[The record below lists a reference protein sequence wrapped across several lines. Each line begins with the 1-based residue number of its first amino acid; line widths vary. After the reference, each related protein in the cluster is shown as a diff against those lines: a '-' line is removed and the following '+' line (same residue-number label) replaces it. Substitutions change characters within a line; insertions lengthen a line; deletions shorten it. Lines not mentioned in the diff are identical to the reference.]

1 MANRTPGVTEKL
13 LEQAMQ
19 EFLANGYRNASLR
32 TIAEKAGTS
41 PRAVYTRYGDK
52 EGLFAVLV
60 SEQAETLKT
69 MFGRYMSDYH
79 DKPIDEQ
86 KQLFH
91 DEAFDSEYQGYILA
105 SINYIYA
112 NRDAFKLLICGSEGT
127 KFSGFVDE
135 IVEIE
140 EHYTLLYIEFT
151 GNDVIRSG
159 RAKPQLIHL
168 LCSTFIHGFFECIR
182 HDMPKEEAL
191 TYIGQLQAFFA
202 CGWDQLFRPQ

>member
-13 LEQAMQ
+13 TEQAMQ

-32 TIAEKAGTS
+32 TIAENAGTS

-52 EGLFAVLV
+52 EGLFAALV
-60 SEQAETLKT
+60 SEQAETLKA
-69 MFGRYMSDYH
+69 MFRRYMSDYH
-79 DKPIDEQ
+79 DKPVHEQ

-91 DEAFDSEYQGYILA
+91 DEAFESEYQGYVQA
-105 SINYIYA
+105 SIDYIYA
-112 NRDAFKLLICGSEGT
+112 NRNAFKLLICGSEGT

-140 EHYTLLYIEFT
+140 ELYTLLYIEYT
-151 GNDVIRSG
+151 GNDVISSG
-159 RAKPQLIHL
+159 RANPKLIHL
-168 LCSTFIHGFFECIR
+168 LCSSFIHGFFECIR
-182 HDMPKEEAL
+182 DDMPKAEAL

-202 CGWDQLFRPQ
+202 CGWDHLFRP